1 VIARLRRVPLLAL
14 APVLALLTLTAW
26 VFASPI
32 GAGPDDDFHLVSSWC
47 AGPSAAETCAPGT
60 EPNTRVVPEALKDIE
75 CFAFDP
81 TRSAACQGQ
90 DWSWSVADTV
100 ETDRGNFAGAYP
112 PVYYA
117 VTGVFTGSDI
127 QVSALAMRLLTVVL
141 FLAITVALWLR
152 LPERLR
158 APLVWGWLITTVPLG
173 VFLLGTNNPSAW
185 AMIGVGSSWLALL
198 GWFEVQ
204 GVTKPDHRR
213 KLALGVLFVLSVLMA
228 AGARGDAA
236 LYAGL
241 GISLVIVM
249 TAVRRRRWMLDAI
262 LPVALGLVALAFFVS
277 ARQSRSGLSGFS
289 GGSNHSV
296 GDAVA
301 GSGAPEAAFSGFS
314 LLVYNLLNV
323 PFLWTGVLGDWA
335 LGWLDTSM
343 PAIVSA
349 AAVAVFVAV
358 GFAGIGRMWGRK
370 AIALAVLVI
379 FLVAIPVYVLQ
390 AGGDT
395 IEENIQPRYL
405 LPLIVLFAGTLMLTR
420 SVGEITF
427 TLAQRV
433 VIVVALA
440 TSHFV
445 ALHINIRRYV
455 TGTDASG
462 VNLDAGAEWWWAGP
476 IGPNAVWLLGSLAY
490 TLLVAILIS
499 TISGPR
505 KDSSATFHIGVD
517 SGSKPTRGQR

>member
-1 VIARLRRVPLLAL
+1 VRRIPLLAL

-26 VFASPI
+26 VFASPV

-47 AGPSAAETCAPGT
+47 AGPTAAETCAPGSET
-60 EPNTRVVPEALKDIE
+60 GTRVVPEALDDIE
-75 CFAFDP
+75 CFAYDP
-81 TRSAACQGQ
+81 TRSAACQGE
-90 DWSWSVADTV
+90 DWSWSVSDTV
-100 ETDRGNFAGAYP
+100 ETDRGNFVGAYP

-117 VTGVFTGSDI
+117 VTGVLTGSDI
-127 QVSALAMRLLTVVL
+127 QVSALAMRLLTAVL
-141 FLAITVALWLR
+141 FLAITVALWWL

-173 VFLLGTNNPSAW
+173 FFLVGTNNPSAW

-204 GVTKPDHRR
+204 GVRAGEAKADRRR
-213 KLALGVLFVLSVLMA
+213 KLALGGLFVLSVLVA
-228 AGARGDAA
+228 AGSRADAA

-241 GISLVIVM
+241 GITLVLIL

-262 LPVALGLVALAFFVS
+262 LPIVMGLVALAFFLS
-277 ARQSRSGLSGFS
+277 ARQSQSGLSGF
-289 GGSNHSV
+289 GGSSNLSA

-301 GSGAPEAAFSGFS
+301 GSGAPEAALSGFG
-314 LLVYNLLNV
+314 LLAYNLLNV

-343 PAIVSA
+343 PAIVAA
-349 AAVAVFVAV
+349 AAVAAFVAV

-370 AIALAVLVI
+370 AIALAALVLVLI
-379 FLVAIPVYVLQ
+379 ALPVYVLQ

-405 LPLIVLFAGTLMLTR
+405 LPLIVLLAGILMLTR
-420 SVGEITF
+420 SIGEITF
-427 TLAQRV
+427 TLAQRF

-462 VNLDAGAEWWWAGP
+462 VNLNAAVEWWWAGP

-490 TLLVAILIS
+490 ALLVSILVSSIS
-499 TISGPR
+499 TPR
-505 KDSSATFHIGVD
+505 KSSPVITPVGAD
-517 SGSKPTRGQR
+517 AGSKSTRERR